1 MGVGEFPFPAMPT
14 LAGIR
19 LSTASAGIRRAGR
32 KDLVLM
38 ELAGGSTV
46 AGVFTRNAFC
56 GAPVT
61 LCRQHLSQADI
72 RYLLINSGNA
82 NACTGEQGM
91 RDALAC
97 CAAVAGETRS
107 EEHTSELQSRGH
119 LVCRLLLEKKK
130 DQQQGVE
137 RGGGGHGEHSAA
149 GMVRHASER
158 GE

>member
-1 MGVGEFPFPAMPT
+1 MAVGEFPFPAMPT

-19 LSTASAGIRRAGR
+19 LSTASAGIKRAGR

-38 ELAGGSTV
+38 ELAEGSTV

-56 GAPVT
+56 AAPVT

-97 CAAVAGETRS
+97 CAAVAGETGCRVES
-107 EEHTSELQSRGH
+107 VLPFSTSVIGETLQVDKIIVDISFADNTLTVNCWMRLDIGH
-119 LVCRLLLEKKK
+119 STL
-130 DQQQGVE
+130 
-137 RGGGGHGEHSAA
+137 S
-149 GMVRHASER
+149 
-158 GE
+158 